1 MWQKHAYDAV
11 GMASPQ
17 HVNPTIQTHENV
29 LWHILVGYV
38 LEFMVFF
45 LEDGGSMVL
54 WNTGTEPAHYTV
66 QQPRKPQILSSPPW
80 KPHTYT

>member
-1 MWQKHAYDAV
+1 
-11 GMASPQ
+11 MASPQ

-54 WNTGTEPAHYTV
+54 
-66 QQPRKPQILSSPPW
+66 
-80 KPHTYT
+80 